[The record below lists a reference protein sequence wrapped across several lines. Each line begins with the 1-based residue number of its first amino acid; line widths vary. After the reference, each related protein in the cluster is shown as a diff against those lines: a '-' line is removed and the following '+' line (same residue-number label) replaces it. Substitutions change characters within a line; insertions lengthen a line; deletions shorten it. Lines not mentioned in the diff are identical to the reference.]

1 VEACQNEYDEH
12 KIGYYYGSLAD
23 RHHEDLIFKINLAF
37 VDLVAFQGAFFLCV
51 VCTFLCVRSKVKLVV
66 VKINTIL

>member
-37 VDLVAFQGAFFLCV
+37 VDLCCFSGAAGGRVAFFCV
-51 VCTFLCVRSKVKLVV
+51 LFVRFCVYGPK
-66 VKINTIL
+66 